1 MILSGTGKYATN
13 IISMPI
19 AGQWLN
25 YFNDQKQ
32 FYKYLSHD
40 IKSLSK
46 VRLYPNDNDWF
57 QKKRWLK
64 TFPQTDFTSNDESF
78 EKSLS
83 YSKVVVSGWNTTTYL
98 ESINKDIPTVLF
110 WNSNY
115 FELRE
120 EVFDIFFKLKEV
132 GIFHETPFGAAKHLN
147 ENWNTIYKWWN
158 QKNVIKVRDEFSFKY
173 ARENNLVLELSKIL
187 QNEIRGISK

>member
-1 MILSGTGKYATN
+1 M
-13 IISMPI
+13 
-19 AGQWLN
+19 
-25 YFNDQKQ
+25 
-32 FYKYLSHD
+32 
-40 IKSLSK
+40 
-46 VRLYPNDNDWF
+46 
-57 QKKRWLK
+57 
-64 TFPQTDFTSNDESF
+64 
-78 EKSLS
+78 S

-110 WNSNY
+110 WNPNY

-173 ARENNLVLELSKIL
+173 ARENKI
-187 QNEIRGISK
+187 ST